1 MRDEAGTG
9 QVGVGCV
16 HADTHPHLPRFDM
29 ETTTSSPVYAVTA
42 THFGAALL
50 DTGETVMYEFASM
63 HEAQQWYGQGRPD
76 ARLVRRDD
84 LAPHERD
91 AIDAVLA

>member
-1 MRDEAGTG
+1 MNRT
-9 QVGVGCV
+9 V
-16 HADTHPHLPRFDM
+16 
-29 ETTTSSPVYAVTA
+29 SSPVYAVTS

-50 DTGETVMYEFASM
+50 DTGETVMYEFSSM
-63 HEAQQWYGQGRPD
+63 QEAQQWLGKGRPD
-76 ARLVRRDD
+76 ARLVRRAD